1 MSGTERA
8 ELACYPH
15 VYATEMEKS
24 YGRTIINTRGYHK
37 SNASIGD
44 APGVFGGSVPGIAVK
59 DLAADT
65 VIGMGVNSGVQLT
78 GNILSAITIH
88 RTNTGS
94 EKFTL

>member
-78 GNILSAITIH
+78 GKYPVSYYNSS
-88 RTNTGS
+88 N
-94 EKFTL
+94 